1 MDKILSYTE
10 HIPAGYVTRARH
22 LTETLQLSVAVPTTI
37 TEPYASITSVI
48 SSAAAY
54 QSSVYNALSAASNL
68 ASSTSL
74 FNEVVA
80 AQATINYYEIL
91 REAVTETNAASRA
104 SLMTRA
110 AEASEVMFKV
120 VNEYPFYG
128 GNFPSLG
135 GNIALLV
142 VFAVFLSMQVFSG
155 IFFHQ
160 YWFLVCW
167 TAGLILEV
175 IGYAGRIW
183 SSQNITN
190 LSAYIMQSVCITVA
204 PCFLMAGIYYIIAQ
218 ITLIYGEEYSLMK
231 PMRYSQIF
239 IVCDIISIFTQ
250 GAGGG
255 MASVQ
260 SLQDT
265 GRYIMIGGLAFQ
277 VLTMLIFQFLWY
289 HLLFNIY
296 KAYKESGENVFNP
309 EFDFVRRRKLHIPF
323 IIGVSFVVLL
333 IFIRSVYRLA
343 EISEGWSSKATTDEI
358 YFMILEGLM
367 VSLASCV
374 ISVLSPGLAYGRG
387 AHLQMTRRKKNEEE
401 FDMDDSFR
409 KRDEL

>member
-1 MDKILSYTE
+1 M
-10 HIPAGYVTRARH
+10 TRARH

-142 VFAVFLSMQVFSG
+142 VFAVF
-155 IFFHQ
+155 
-160 YWFLVCW
+160 
-167 TAGLILEV
+167 
-175 IGYAGRIW
+175 
-183 SSQNITN
+183 
-190 LSAYIMQSVCITVA
+190 
-204 PCFLMAGIYYIIAQ
+204 
-218 ITLIYGEEYSLMK
+218 
-231 PMRYSQIF
+231 
-239 IVCDIISIFTQ
+239 
-250 GAGGG
+250 
-255 MASVQ
+255 
-260 SLQDT
+260 
-265 GRYIMIGGLAFQ
+265 
-277 VLTMLIFQFLWY
+277 
-289 HLLFNIY
+289 
-296 KAYKESGENVFNP
+296 
-309 EFDFVRRRKLHIPF
+309 
-323 IIGVSFVVLL
+323 
-333 IFIRSVYRLA
+333 
-343 EISEGWSSKATTDEI
+343 
-358 YFMILEGLM
+358 
-367 VSLASCV
+367 
-374 ISVLSPGLAYGRG
+374 
-387 AHLQMTRRKKNEEE
+387 
-401 FDMDDSFR
+401 
-409 KRDEL
+409 